1 MVRANAWLGADVAM
15 SEAIVSCMGDAS
27 IQRKVR
33 RLRV

>member
-1 MVRANAWLGADVAM
+1 MVRAHVRADVAMM
-15 SEAIVSCMGDAS
+15 SEAIVSCMSDAG